1 MVDKIIELEDNS
13 KYVILDEKEL
23 DNVKYY
29 YGLMLNE
36 KEEPTE
42 KYLFFEEIKDNDD
55 IYLLPVDNEQ
65 IKGLLLT
72 AFTINYVDKAC
83 EEVN

>member
-1 MVDKIIELEDNS
+1 MVDKIIELEDNN

-23 DNVKYY
+23 DNIKYY
-29 YGLMLNE
+29 YGLKLDE
-36 KEEPTE
+36 REEPTDN
-42 KYLFFEEIKDNDD
+42 YLFFEEIKDKDD
-55 IYLLPVDNEQ
+55 VYLLPVDDEQ

-72 AFTINYVDKAC
+72 TFTINYVDAAC